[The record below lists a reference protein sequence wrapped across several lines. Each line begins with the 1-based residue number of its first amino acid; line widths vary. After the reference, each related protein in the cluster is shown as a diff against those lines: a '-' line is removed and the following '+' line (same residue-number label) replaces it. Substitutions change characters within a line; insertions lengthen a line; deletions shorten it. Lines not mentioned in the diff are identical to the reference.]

1 MSTVLEKVVAGE
13 IPPFVPLTAEQY
25 VQMADA
31 GILPST
37 PHVELI
43 DGLLILKD
51 RRDAGG
57 DILTVGNLH
66 VLVGLKL
73 KGLLA
78 EKLRDTGFY
87 ARHQAPVFL
96 PPLNVPEPDVS
107 VAIGTVDDYGSRFPE
122 ADDLALVVE
131 VAYSSVRTER
141 ETKLP
146 KYASAGIGLYWIV
159 NLEERTVEVY
169 REPVRTESRY
179 AVEDRVSRTGRL
191 RIPLAGTTDIEIAVA
206 EFLPE

>member
-13 IPPFVPLTAEQY
+13 VPPFVPLTADQY

-31 GILPST
+31 GILPAT
-37 PHVELI
+37 PRVELI

-57 DILTVGNLH
+57 DIMTVGNLH

-73 KGLLA
+73 NGLLA
-78 EKLRDTGFY
+78 EKLRDTGFH

-107 VAIGTVDDYGSRFPE
+107 VAIGTIDDYASRFPD

-131 VAYSSVRTER
+131 VAYSSIRTDR
-141 ETKLP
+141 ETKLH
-146 KYASAGIGLYWIV
+146 KYAAAGIGLYWIV
-159 NLEERTVEVY
+159 NLEESIVEVY
-169 REPVRTESRY
+169 GEPVRSESRY
-179 AVEDRVSRTGRL
+179 AVEERVDRSGQLRL
-191 RIPLAGTTDIEIAVA
+191 PLAEMNIIEIAVA